1 MIYLFN
7 PLKISILTVLTSNQ
21 TNMLRNK
28 STKVFSET
36 NSFFASTEKGI
47 YRIMEL
53 YRSLNLHRLQ
63 FGQKELPQ
71 CTFRKGDLLLGL
83 LLFPIYSISNI
94 YGYSSHH
101 LSKVLEAQ
109 KNTFYRFKNNCLVN
123 WRSVVS
129 KCNNALFSQIENG
142 SNKNDEAIRCLII
155 DDTDFEKS
163 TYKTE
168 HISKIWS
175 HVKHGRMLG
184 FKGLFL
190 GLWDGKSF
198 FSLDFSLHKEKG
210 KDKKKPFGL
219 TAKQR
224 KKQFSKKREKNSPGA
239 MREKELLNDKISMA
253 MEMIKRAVSKG
264 IKADYL
270 LMDSWFFCEAIL
282 GSALSLGVGII
293 AMAKMAKAK
302 YRFQG
307 NDYSAKELAQ
317 LLKQRKKVTW
327 VKALSLYCA
336 EAEAEFKGK
345 PLKLYFCKTSK
356 RGKWHLLVSTNTKLG
371 ILKAYEI
378 YSTRWSIEVFFKES
392 KNYFGL
398 GKSQSRDFDA
408 QIADISIAII
418 EYNVFSLAKRFEAY
432 ETIGGLFA
440 HSKDQAMELTI
451 SLRIWGFILEL
462 LQLIADLIDGDFNEL
477 IVSIM
482 KNKPEDNKIFRLIE
496 SQLLDAA

>member
-1 MIYLFN
+1 MIYFVNSLI
-7 PLKISILTVLTSNQ
+7 ISKLTVLHLKNK
-21 TNMLRNK
+21 NMLRIK

-36 NSFFASTEKGI
+36 NSFFTSTEKGI
-47 YRIMEL
+47 FRIMEL

-63 FGQKELPQ
+63 LGQQETPQ
-71 CTFRKGDLLLGL
+71 STFRKGDLLLGL
-83 LLFPIYSISNI
+83 LLFPIYSIPNV
-94 YGYSSHH
+94 YNYSRHRLH
-101 LSKVLEAQ
+101 KTLEAH
-109 KNTFYRFKNNCLVN
+109 KNTFYRFKNDCRIN

-129 KCNNALFSQIENG
+129 KCNKALFAQIEEA
-142 SNKNDEAIRCLII
+142 SNECDETVRCLII

-175 HVKHGRMLG
+175 HVKHSRIFG

-190 GLWDGKSF
+190 GVWDGKSF

-210 KDKKKPFGL
+210 KNKKKPFGL

-224 KKQFSKKREKNSPGA
+224 KKQFSKKREKGSCGA
-239 MREKELLNDKISMA
+239 RREKELQSDKITMA
-253 MEMIKRAVSKG
+253 IEMVKKAVGKG
-264 IKADYL
+264 VKADYL

-282 GSALSLGVGII
+282 TSTLSLGISIV

-302 YRFQG
+302 YRFKDK
-307 NDYSAKELAQ
+307 DYSAKELAQ
-317 LLKQRKKVTW
+317 LLKQRKRVKW
-327 VKALSLYCA
+327 IKALSLYCA
-336 EAEAEFKGK
+336 EVEVEYKGN
-345 PLKLYFCKTSK
+345 PLKLFFCKTSK

-371 ILKAYEI
+371 ILKAYQI

-408 QIADISIAII
+408 QISDISVAMI
-418 EYNVFSLAKRFEAY
+418 EYNVFSMAKRFESY

-440 HSKDQAMELTI
+440 HTTDQAMELNI

-462 LQLIADLIDGDFNEL
+462 LRTIADLIDGDFNEL
-477 IVSIM
+477 IINII

-496 SQLLDAA
+496 SQLPEAA

>member
-1 MIYLFN
+1 
-7 PLKISILTVLTSNQ
+7 
-21 TNMLRNK
+21 MLQNK

-36 NSFFASTEKGI
+36 NSFFSSTEKGI

-53 YRSLNLHRLQ
+53 YRTLNLHRLQ
-63 FGQKELPQ
+63 LGRQEMPQ
-71 CTFRKGDLLLGL
+71 STFRKGDLLLGL
-83 LLFPIYSISNI
+83 LLFPIYSISNV
-94 YGYSSHH
+94 YGYSNSQ
-101 LSKVLEAQ
+101 LRKTIEAH
-109 KNTFYRFKNNCLVN
+109 KNTFYRFKNDFIIN

-129 KCNNALFSQIENG
+129 KCNKVLLGKIKEGANHCTASPGFLV
-142 SNKNDEAIRCLII
+142 L

-175 HVKHGRMLG
+175 HVKHRRLFG

-198 FSLDFSLHKEKG
+198 FALDFSLHKEKG

-224 KKQFSKKREKNSPGA
+224 KKQFSKKREQGSCGA
-239 MREKELLNDKISMA
+239 NREKELLNDKISMA
-253 MEMIKRAVSKG
+253 IKMIKRAISKG
-264 IKADYL
+264 IKTDYV
-270 LMDSWFFCEAIL
+270 LMDSWFFCEAVL
-282 GSALSLGVGII
+282 TSALSLGTNII
-293 AMAKMAKAK
+293 AMAKMGKAK
-302 YRFQG
+302 YRFKG
-307 NDYSAKELAQ
+307 CDYSAKQLAQ
-317 LLKQRKKVTW
+317 LLKQRKKVRW
-327 VKALSLYCA
+327 VKPLSLYCA
-336 EAEAEFKGK
+336 EVEAEYKGV

-356 RGKWHLLVSTNTKLG
+356 RGKWHLLVSSNTKLG
-371 ILKAYEI
+371 ILRAYEI

-408 QIADISIAII
+408 QVADISIAII

-462 LQLIADLIDGDFNEL
+462 LRIISDLIDGDFNEL
-477 IVSIM
+477 IVNIM
-482 KNKPEDNKIFRLIE
+482 KSKPEDNKIFRLIE
-496 SQLLDAA
+496 SQLAEAA

>member
-1 MIYLFN
+1 
-7 PLKISILTVLTSNQ
+7 
-21 TNMLRNK
+21 MLQNK

-36 NSFFASTEKGI
+36 NSFFSSTEKGI
-47 YRIMEL
+47 FRIMEL
-53 YRSLNLHRLQ
+53 YRTLNLHRLQ
-63 FGQKELPQ
+63 LGQQEMPQ
-71 CTFRKGDLLLGL
+71 STFRKGDLLLGL
-83 LLFPIYSISNI
+83 LLFPIYSISNV
-94 YGYSSHH
+94 YNYSNHQ
-101 LSKVLEAQ
+101 LSKTIEAH
-109 KNTFYRFKNNCLVN
+109 KNTFYRFKNDFRIN

-129 KCNNALFSQIENG
+129 KCNKVLFTKING
-142 SNKNDEAIRCLII
+142 GTSYNDSSEKCLVL

-175 HVKHGRMLG
+175 HVKHRHLFG

-190 GLWDGKSF
+190 GFWDGKSF
-198 FSLDFSLHKEKG
+198 FTLDFSLHKEKG

-224 KKQFSKKREKNSPGA
+224 KKQFTKKRKKDSCGVI
-239 MREKELLNDKISMA
+239 REKELLSDKISMA
-253 MEMIKRAVSKG
+253 IKMIDRAVRKG
-264 IKADYL
+264 IKADYV

-282 GSALSLGVGII
+282 TSALSLGINII
-293 AMAKMAKAK
+293 AMAKMGKAK
-302 YRFQG
+302 YSFKG
-307 NDYSAKELAQ
+307 CDYSTKELAQ
-317 LLKQRKKVTW
+317 LLKQRKKVKW
-327 VKALSLYCA
+327 VKTLSLYCA
-336 EAEAEFKGK
+336 EIEAEYKGV

-356 RGKWHLLVSTNTKLG
+356 RGKWHLLVSTNMKLG

-432 ETIGGLFA
+432 ETIGGLFV

-462 LQLIADLIDGDFNEL
+462 LRIIADLIDGDFNEL
-477 IVSIM
+477 IINIM

-496 SQLLDAA
+496 SQLSEAA

>member
-1 MIYLFN
+1 
-7 PLKISILTVLTSNQ
+7 
-21 TNMLRNK
+21 
-28 STKVFSET
+28 
-36 NSFFASTEKGI
+36 
-47 YRIMEL
+47 MEL
-53 YRSLNLHRLQ
+53 YRTLNLHRLEL
-63 FGQKELPQ
+63 GQQEMPQ
-71 CTFRKGDLLLGL
+71 STFRKGDLLLVL
-83 LLFPIYSISNI
+83 LLFPIYSISNV
-94 YGYSSHH
+94 YGYSNSQ
-101 LSKVLEAQ
+101 LSKTIEAH
-109 KNTFYRFKNNCLVN
+109 KNTFYRFKNDFRIN

-129 KCNNALFSQIENG
+129 RCNKALFDKIKGGAAHTSTFV
-142 SNKNDEAIRCLII
+142 RCLVL

-175 HVKHGRMLG
+175 HVKHRHLFG

-198 FSLDFSLHKEKG
+198 FALDFSLHKEKG
-210 KDKKKPFGL
+210 KNKKKPFGL

-224 KKQFSKKREKNSPGA
+224 QKQFTKKREKGSHGA
-239 MREKELLNDKISMA
+239 NREKELLNDKISMA
-253 MEMIKRAVSKG
+253 ITIIKRAVNNG
-264 IKADYL
+264 VKADYV

-282 GSALSLGVGII
+282 TSALSLGTNII
-293 AMAKMAKAK
+293 AMAKMGKAK
-302 YRFQG
+302 YRFKG
-307 NDYSAKELAQ
+307 CDYSAKQLAQ
-317 LLKQRKKVTW
+317 LLKQRKKVKW
-327 VKALSLYCA
+327 VKALNLYCA
-336 EAEAEFKGK
+336 EVEVEYKGV

-356 RGKWHLLVSTNTKLG
+356 RGKWHLLVSSNTKLG

-392 KNYFGL
+392 KNYFAL

-408 QIADISIAII
+408 QIADVSIAII

-440 HSKDQAMELTI
+440 HSKDQVMELTI

-462 LQLIADLIDGDFNEL
+462 LRIIANLIDGDFNKL

-482 KNKPEDNKIFRLIE
+482 KNMPEDNKIFRLIE
-496 SQLLDAA
+496 SQLSEAA

>member
-1 MIYLFN
+1 
-7 PLKISILTVLTSNQ
+7 
-21 TNMLRNK
+21 
-28 STKVFSET
+28 
-36 NSFFASTEKGI
+36 
-47 YRIMEL
+47 MEL
-53 YRSLNLHRLQ
+53 YRTLNLHRLQ
-63 FGQKELPQ
+63 LGQQEMPQ
-71 CTFRKGDLLLGL
+71 STFRKGDLLLGL
-83 LLFPIYSISNI
+83 LLFPIYSISNV
-94 YGYSSHH
+94 YSYSSHQ
-101 LSKVLEAQ
+101 LSKTIEAH
-109 KNTFYRFKNNCLVN
+109 KNTFYRFKNDSHIN

-129 KCNNALFSQIENG
+129 KCNKVLFAKIKGDSGNIDT
-142 SNKNDEAIRCLII
+142 SIKCLIL

-175 HVKHGRMLG
+175 HVKHSRLFG

-190 GLWDGKSF
+190 GFWDGKSF
-198 FSLDFSLHKEKG
+198 FALDFSLHKEKG

-224 KKQFSKKREKNSPGA
+224 KKQFTKKRAKDSYGVK
-239 MREKELLNDKISMA
+239 REKELLNDKISMA
-253 MEMIKRAVSKG
+253 IRMIKRAVRKG
-264 IKADYL
+264 IKADYV

-282 GSALSLGVGII
+282 ISALSLGTNII
-293 AMAKMAKAK
+293 AMAKMGKAK
-302 YRFQG
+302 YTFKG
-307 NDYSAKELAQ
+307 CDYSTKELAQ
-317 LLKQRKKVTW
+317 LLKQRKKVKW
-327 VKALSLYCA
+327 IKALSLYCA
-336 EAEAEFKGK
+336 EIEAEYKGI
-345 PLKLYFCKTSK
+345 PIKLYFCKTSK
-356 RGKWHLLVSTNTKLG
+356 RGKWHLLVSTNMKLG

-378 YSTRWSIEVFFKES
+378 YSIRWSIEVFFKES

-462 LQLIADLIDGDFNEL
+462 LRIIADLIDGDFNEL
-477 IVSIM
+477 IINIM

-496 SQLLDAA
+496 SQLSEAA